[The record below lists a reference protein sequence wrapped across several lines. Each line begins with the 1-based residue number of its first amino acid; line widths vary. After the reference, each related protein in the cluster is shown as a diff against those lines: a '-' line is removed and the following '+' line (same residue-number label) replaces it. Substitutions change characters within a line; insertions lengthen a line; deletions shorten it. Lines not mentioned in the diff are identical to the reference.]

1 MFGGFWLTFGA
12 TIVPGFG
19 AYGTY
24 SPATAAAQGLDEP
37 QFYATFSFFLVA
49 MTILCAIF
57 TVASIR
63 TNVVFF
69 AILLL
74 LVPTCKCHLPGT
86 SHKWDTA
93 ADQAHIV
100 SCLAASFFAVSQGSM
115 ETALRFQYVGAGLLL
130 AVSFLGWY
138 IFLALI
144 LLAVEFPFSLP
155 VGDLSTVVKKGKCSA
170 VEEEDMGRV

>member
-12 TIVPGFG
+12 TIVPSFG

-24 SPATAAAQGLDEP
+24 SPATAAEGLNEP

-49 MTILCAIF
+49 MTILCTIF

-74 LVPTCKCHLPGT
+74 LVPTCKCIAPR
-86 SHKWDTA
+86 S
-93 ADQAHIV
+93 
-100 SCLAASFFAVSQGSM
+100 
-115 ETALRFQYVGAGLLL
+115 
-130 AVSFLGWY
+130 
-138 IFLALI
+138 
-144 LLAVEFPFSLP
+144 
-155 VGDLSTVVKKGKCSA
+155 
-170 VEEEDMGRV
+170 